1 MARKNLLAGLMDQD
15 DTTDTPAYPMR
26 GASKTM
32 IRSIDELAK
41 QAEKLMEGETIVDID
56 PDTIDG
62 SFVTDRMED
71 DSEQF
76 QDLLRAMQERGQDS
90 PILVRPHPQTDG
102 RYQIVFGHRRVR
114 AARQLGRPVR
124 AVIKALDDRTHVI
137 AQGQENSARA
147 NLTFIE
153 RAAFAKRLEDLGYDR
168 ETIMSALSANA
179 ASVSKMMS
187 VTDRIPAGIIE
198 RIGSAASIGRER
210 WVELSLL
217 IGRPSNLTTAN
228 DILDAEDTMSLD
240 SSARFNA
247 LMAGLKTTAKRV
259 TKSVATGTTW
269 ASADS
274 SISAQIKSD
283 SSGFSLSL
291 KAGNGAKFGRFL
303 ADNLDALYDRF
314 LKDGGRD

>member
-15 DTTDTPAYPMR
+15 DSTDTPAYPMR

-41 QAEKLMEGETIVDID
+41 QAEKLMEGETVVEID

-62 SFVTDRMED
+62 SFVTDRMDD

-90 PILVRPHPQTDG
+90 PVLVRPHPQTDG

-153 RAAFAKRLEDLGYDR
+153 RAAFAKRLDDLGYDR

-187 VTDRIPAGIIE
+187 VTERIPAELIE
-198 RIGSAASIGRER
+198 QIGSATAIGRER
-210 WVELSLL
+210 WLELSLV
-217 IGRPSNLTTAN
+217 IGKQGNLAKARN
-228 DILDAEDTMSLD
+228 ILSEPVTLRLD
-240 SSARFNA
+240 SSARFNT
-247 LMAGLKTTAKRV
+247 LLTGLKTTAKRV
-259 TKSVATGTTW
+259 TKSVAAGSTW
-269 ASADS
+269 APVDKSV
-274 SISAQIKSD
+274 SAQIKSD
-283 SSGFSLSL
+283 STGFSLSL
-291 KAGNGAKFGRFL
+291 KARNAVKFGEFL
-303 ADNLDALYDRF
+303 ADNLDELYERF
-314 LKDGGRD
+314 SREDKD